1 MKAKCLPMSPTI
13 ALVAWASLASFLP
26 APAIAQSMQLP
37 AGQFVNVNAA
47 FNTSVQL
54 TDVNPETL
62 ASAQQ
67 AGRKYIY
74 NMVSK
79 ECAVLKATIAKTCR
93 LTNLNVS
100 AQLRERK
107 NVPASLY
114 LNGNAQFAITLKEED
129 PG

>member
-1 MKAKCLPMSPTI
+1 MKAGHFPTYLTI
-13 ALVAWASLASFLP
+13 AVLAAVSLTPASAV
-26 APAIAQSMQLP
+26 AQSMQLS
-37 AGQFVNVNAA
+37 AGQFVQVNAA

-54 TDVNPETL
+54 ADANPETL

-93 LTNLNVS
+93 LTSLNIS
-100 AQLRERK
+100 AQVRHRS
-107 NVPASLY
+107 NTPATLH
-114 LNGNAQFAITLKEED
+114 LNGNARFAITLKEED